1 MARVIDYWRGL
12 VADIREARGNSP
24 EHLREVGDLWYP
36 VLQMRVLAAVHS
48 GAERRLGPVDLPA
61 AHAEEVSRR
70 VWDELLAAMHKR
82 AAPQMWPQYA
92 AVIAPLVPWLCR
104 RLNVAEDALEDA
116 LSGLTPSRLDGLA
129 DEAFFALYPKPLPSR
144 DGQTARGAITAFLYR
159 NRPWPDLGTWVP
171 FTLYS
176 LTARYFEQGPYL
188 GQKRC
193 SSESEILDLV
203 ELEPFG
209 RRWAE
214 DVILRRAQARTAA
227 SYIDVLHRVL
237 DGREL
242 PAGGATIAR
251 RLTLVEWL
259 SDPEARLARLA
270 AVQGARLSESVVAR
284 SFPPHERP
292 LLLAVLRAAAGNG
305 PYPGQLDTDAR
316 RNALQ
321 RILEAMEGCA
331 VRTELLV
338 HAGRGG
344 NKRGVE
350 WARSVVRAR
359 APKADARRQAA
370 LLDAI
375 IARKD
380 IRAIG
385 SVSQRNR
392 SLRSLH
398 RLLRTASRP
407 DAGINWE
414 LCGAASGST

>member
-12 VADIREARGNSP
+12 VSDIREARSNSP

-61 AHAEEVSRR
+61 AHAEQVARH
-70 VWDELLAAMHKR
+70 VWQELLAAMHKR
-82 AAPQMWPQYA
+82 VAPHMWPQYA
-92 AVIAPLVPWLCR
+92 AVIASLVPWLCR
-104 RLNVAEDALEDA
+104 RLGVEEGALEES
-116 LSGLTPSRLDGLA
+116 LLRLTSSQLENLA
-129 DEAFFALYPKPLPSR
+129 DEAFRALYPAPLPSR
-144 DGQTARGAITAFLYR
+144 DEQTARGAITAFLYR
-159 NRPWPDLGTWVP
+159 NRPWPDLGTWIP

-188 GQKRC
+188 GLKRC
-193 SSESEILDLV
+193 NSETEILDLV
-203 ELEPFG
+203 EMEPFG

-214 DVILRRAQARTAA
+214 DVILKRAHARTAP
-227 SYIDVLHRVL
+227 SYLDVLHRVL

-259 SDPEARLARLA
+259 SDPEARLARLV
-270 AVQGARLSESVVAR
+270 AVQGTRLSESVVAR
-284 SFPPHERP
+284 SFRAQERP
-292 LLLAVLRAAAGNG
+292 LLLGVLRAAAGIG
-305 PYPGQLDTDAR
+305 AYPDGLDSDAR
-316 RNALQ
+316 RTALL
-321 RILEAMEGCA
+321 RLLEAMEGCA

-338 HAGRGG
+338 HSGRGG
-344 NKRGVE
+344 DKRGAE

-359 APKADARRQAA
+359 APRSDARRQAA

-375 IARKD
+375 VARRD
-380 IRAIG
+380 VRAIG
-385 SVSQRNR
+385 PVSQRTR

-407 DAGINWE
+407 DAGIRWE
-414 LCGAASGST
+414 LCGAASGTR